1 MMVLIQFSYNTP
13 TDDDD
18 DNFYIF
24 LTHLSDKTKILKT

>member
-1 MMVLIQFSYNTP
+1 MMVLIQLSYNTP
-13 TDDDD
+13 TDDD